1 MSDPHDREIQA
12 TGTVRPGGRT
22 ARTRAA
28 VHDAVRELMTENG
41 GEPPDIPEVAARAG
55 VHPATVYRRW
65 RTRESL
71 VLDVAVS
78 DVNVASP
85 IPATGDLRADLLA
98 YTRNLVETFDRP
110 GGLAFVR
117 ALATAA
123 RDTRSGPERTQ
134 EILRP
139 RLELFQRLLDASGTT
154 ELTPLDVV
162 LLILS
167 PAYLGATFGM
177 LQPVGEHAEQ
187 LVDNVLD
194 VVAGRRARAAA
205 REPRDG

>member
-1 MSDPHDREIQA
+1 MTDPQPPEIQV

-28 VHDAVRELMTENG
+28 VHDAVRELMAANG
-41 GEPPDIPEVAARAG
+41 GKAPDIPEVAARAG
-55 VHPATVYRRW
+55 AHPATIYRRW
-65 RTRESL
+65 RTREAL
-71 VLDVAVS
+71 VLDVAVA
-78 DVNVASP
+78 DVNATSP
-85 IPATGDLRADLLA
+85 MPATGDLHADLLA

-123 RDTRSGPERTQ
+123 RDAPTGPERA
-134 EILRP
+134 EDLIRP
-139 RLELFQRLLDASGTT
+139 RLDLFQQVLDTSGTT
-154 ELTPLDVV
+154 ELTPLDLVV
-162 LLILS
+162 LLLA
-167 PAYLGATFGM
+167 PAYLGATFGS
-177 LQPVGEHAEQ
+177 LRPIEDHAQQ

-205 REPRDG
+205 RRD